1 MLNYVVSTLS
11 LHLKESE
18 RNKTKQIIE
27 MKQKNK
33 ENEIP
38 PTKSKVKQYN
48 YGYCEY
54 CGQYLPW
61 FCVCYLTKK

>member
-33 ENEIP
+33 EP
-38 PTKSKVKQYN
+38 N

-61 FCVCYLTKK
+61 FCACYLSPKNKQDLKVKESN